1 MKVGRDEERLGL
13 GMVGVL
19 VVLLVFQH
27 GQGRGPPQPA
37 QQVAGQQVPGNEDED
52 RVLDQQALQA
62 GEEEEQ
68 QRGLVVHHPLIGG
81 HT

>member
-1 MKVGRDEERLGL
+1 MKVVRDEERLGL

-19 VVLLVFQH
+19 VILLVLQH
-27 GQGRGPPQPA
+27 GEGRGPPQPA

-68 QRGLVVHHPLIGG
+68 QRGLVVHHPLLGG
-81 HT
+81 YT